1 MAGPTVGIIGLGY
14 GRAHIAGF
22 QANGCHVVA
31 LCQRDE
37 ASARKVADTYG
48 VPDVFGRWQD
58 MLERARPEIVVI
70 ATPPHLHLP
79 IARAAFARGAH
90 VLCEKPVAMTT
101 AEARTMVDEARRAG
115 RVAMT
120 GFNWRF
126 TAAMQTLHAMAAGG
140 GIGRVFHLAGR
151 WLGGRMAGGT
161 APASWRMDRA
171 QAAHGAMGDMGVHLV
186 DMIRWSFG
194 EFRRVVARS
203 GIAYPDR
210 ELPDAPRKGDAEDWC
225 IILGELDSGAHV
237 TLTASRAA
245 HGANEHAL
253 EVYGTTAAVRY
264 RLARDGARWWAGEL
278 STSQGGAFAP
288 VEPCVP
294 VPASEGG
301 DATDAIGRATIA
313 PLVARF
319 LDGIR
324 TGTTPSPSL
333 EEGLRAQAVLDAAVE
348 SVRRSDWVDVS
359 V

>member
-1 MAGPTVGIIGLGY
+1 MAGLTVGIIGLGY
-14 GRAHIAGF
+14 GRAHISAF
-22 QANGCHVVA
+22 QANGCSVVA
-31 LCQRDE
+31 LCQRNE
-37 ASARKVADTYG
+37 TAARKVADTYG
-48 VPDVFGRWQD
+48 VPQVYARWED
-58 MLERARPEIVVI
+58 MLERARPDIVVI

-79 IARAAFARGAH
+79 IARAAFTRGAH

-101 AEARTMVDEARRAG
+101 AEARAMVDEARRAG

-120 GFNWRF
+120 DFNWRF
-126 TAAMQTLHAMAAGG
+126 TPAMQTLHSIAAGG
-140 GIGRVFHLAGR
+140 EIGRVFHLAAW

-203 GIAYPDR
+203 GIAYPQR
-210 ELPDAPRKGDAEDWC
+210 EVPGLPRPADAEDWC
-225 IILGELDSGAHV
+225 IILGELEGGVHV

-253 EVYGTTAAVRY
+253 DVYGTSAAVRY
-264 RLARDGARWWAGEL
+264 RLLRGGARWWAGEL
-278 STSQGGAFAP
+278 AVSRGGAFTP

-301 DATDAIGRATIA
+301 DASDAIGRATIA

-319 LDGIR
+319 LEGIR

-348 SVRRSDWVDVS
+348 SVQRNDWVDVAA
-359 V
+359 

>member
-1 MAGPTVGIIGLGY
+1 MAGLTVGIIGLGY
-14 GRAHIAGF
+14 GRAHISGF
-22 QANGCHVVA
+22 QANGCQVVA

-37 ASARKVADTYG
+37 ASARKVADAYG
-48 VPDVFGRWQD
+48 VPHVFGRWEE

-70 ATPPHLHLP
+70 ATPPHLHLAV
-79 IARAAFARGAH
+79 ARAAFARGAH

-101 AEARTMVDEARRAG
+101 AEARAMVEDGRRAG

-126 TAAMQTLHAMAAGG
+126 TAAMQTLHAMAASGE
-140 GIGRVFHLAGR
+140 IGRVFHLAGR

-186 DMIRWSFG
+186 DIIRWNFG

-203 GIAYPDR
+203 GIAYPGR
-210 ELPDAPRKGDAEDWC
+210 ELPGLPRSADAEDWC
-225 IILGELDSGAHV
+225 IILGELENGTHV

-253 EVYGTTAAVRY
+253 EVYGATAAVRY
-264 RLARDGARWWAGEL
+264 RLTRDGSRWWAGDL
-278 STSQGGAFAP
+278 AASQGGAFTP
-288 VEPCVP
+288 VEPRVP

-301 DATDAIGRATIA
+301 DAADAIGRTTIA

-319 LDGIR
+319 LEGIR

-333 EEGLRAQAVLDAAVE
+333 EEGLRAQVVLDAAVE
-348 SVRRSDWVDVS
+348 SVQRNDWVDVAA
-359 V
+359 

>member
-1 MAGPTVGIIGLGY
+1 MAGLTVGIIGLGY
-14 GRAHIAGF
+14 GRAHISAF
-22 QANGCHVVA
+22 QANGCPVVA

-37 ASARKVADTYG
+37 SSARKLADAYN
-48 VPDVFGRWQD
+48 VPHVYGRWED
-58 MLERARPEIVVI
+58 MLERAQPEIVVI

-101 AEARTMVDEARRAG
+101 AEARMMVDEARRAG

-126 TAAMQTLHAMAAGG
+126 AAAMQTLHDMAVRGE
-140 GIGRVFHLAGR
+140 IGRVFHLAGR
-151 WLGGRMAGGT
+151 WLGGRMAAGT

-203 GIAYPDR
+203 GIAHPER
-210 ELPDAPRKGDAEDWC
+210 ELPGMPRKADAEDWC
-225 IILGELDSGAHV
+225 IILGELEGGAHV

-253 EVYGTTAAVRY
+253 EVYGSTAAVRY
-264 RLARDGARWWAGEL
+264 RLARAGARWWAGDL
-278 STSQGGAFAP
+278 AVSHGGAFTP
-288 VEPCVP
+288 VEPRVP
-294 VPASEGG
+294 VPAFEGG
-301 DATDAIGRATIA
+301 DASDAIGRTTIA
-313 PLVARF
+313 PLVARL
-319 LDGIR
+319 LDGVR
-324 TGTTPSPSL
+324 TGSTPSPSL
-333 EEGLRAQAVLDAAVE
+333 EDGLRAQAVLDAAVE
-348 SVRRSDWVDVS
+348 SVQRTDWVDVPM
-359 V
+359 